1 MTNGEWIL
9 EAEFVDEA
17 TCLRFDEFCAR
28 LAVEQ
33 DWISELVE
41 IGALEPRGG
50 FEPATWSFAIR
61 DLPRARMIARLVEE
75 LEVNLQGAAIIV
87 ELVEE
92 RRQLVNRLRQRL
104 G

>member
-1 MTNGEWIL
+1 MTNGDWIVA
-9 EAEFVDEA
+9 AEFVDEA

-33 DWISELVE
+33 QWISELVE

-50 FEPATWSFAIR
+50 FEPASWSFAIG
-61 DLPRARMIARLVEE
+61 DLPRARMMARLVEE

-87 ELVEE
+87 ELIEE
-92 RRQLVNRLRQRL
+92 RRQLVNRLRQQL